1 MWHCWWL
8 FLSWSCIVQ
17 KTQGRV
23 FRIGYITGSR
33 RDTVISSYDRPGY
46 QISGA
51 ISLAVHQI
59 NQHHPDGLLQNH
71 TLEFDY
77 GETFGIEDVSI
88 KHTARYALNNFSAI
102 IGPQETCVQE
112 ARLASAFNIVM
123 LTYFCQHA
131 FKEQLEAAHYS
142 TFITVKP
149 PVAQIS
155 KAVAS
160 VLNKYNWNKITFI
173 YNNEVESRRPTA
185 ESIRYVLEEHNIE
198 ILQTR
203 SWNKPYYVGF
213 EDSEEDIFQSPFDD
227 IVKDTK
233 DKTRI
238 YVLVGN
244 VDDHVGFMQAMDDA
258 GLLDRQDY
266 FVVGVYLN
274 HYKQEDPA
282 KYLRGVFEP
291 SVSQKSFKAFK
302 SFLGV
307 IPTKRSEFHV
317 EFREFNNEVNVWLQ
331 RPPFNF
337 PWESYASNV
346 PQKNVRV
353 EAAYLYDAVM
363 LYAQALDACLRNPT
377 DCPDPHDG
385 NKLARYIKG
394 QPYKSAMGYGGYI
407 DAKGDAQGNYS
418 LLALK
423 TKRSGGP
430 DWDIGLVDIGIFL
443 LSANDSEL
451 PTLELREEIQW
462 PAGHPPLDEPDCGFD
477 GKKCV
482 ELLDNPAS
490 VWIYIV
496 AASVA
501 TIALIALCLG
511 VRRYVYEQKLMG
523 SLWRIDY
530 KDLHIEELKA
540 HLKKASLLH
549 AHHDAGNLDHHASVD
564 SLTFVAADI
573 GHISYARMMT
583 DHSTMEL
590 GLLKKKQIVT
600 VKKVRKR
607 HLDLTREVR
616 KELLAMREIRHD
628 NLCEFVGA
636 CTDPVCIVMAYC
648 QRGSL
653 KDVLYDENL
662 ALDDLFLAS
671 LIGDCVKGMYYIHYN
686 SSLKSHGNL
695 KPSNCLIDSRF
706 VLKITDYGLHEFK
719 RKNESSTHRI
729 QEQNYE
735 RMLWTAPEL
744 LRMDRPPPGG
754 TPSGDVYS
762 FGFILFE
769 IYGRCGPFGDTT
781 MSSKDIITQLR
792 IGSTFMP
799 FRPSLHCLDHN
810 TPEYVISLI
819 LDAWKE
825 NPQQRPDFIAITSR
839 LKPMQKGMKSNFV
852 DNILALLQRHAN
864 NLESLVSERTL
875 QLQEEKKKTELL
887 LYEILPRPVAEHL
900 IKHERVEAEQFESVT
915 IFFSDIVGFTALS
928 AESTPLEVVA
938 LLNDLYT
945 LFDSLLEHYDAYKVE
960 TIGDSYMVCS
970 GLPVTNG
977 NRHAGVIASMSLQ
990 LLDSTNSFRIRHR
1003 PEKQLLLRIGI
1014 HSGPVVAGVVSPCKE
1029 RYVAFSVPK

>member
-1 MWHCWWL
+1 
-8 FLSWSCIVQ
+8 
-17 KTQGRV
+17 
-23 FRIGYITGSR
+23 
-33 RDTVISSYDRPGY
+33 
-46 QISGA
+46 
-51 ISLAVHQI
+51 
-59 NQHHPDGLLQNH
+59 
-71 TLEFDY
+71 
-77 GETFGIEDVSI
+77 
-88 KHTARYALNNFSAI
+88 
-102 IGPQETCVQE
+102 
-112 ARLASAFNIVM
+112 
-123 LTYFCQHA
+123 
-131 FKEQLEAAHYS
+131 
-142 TFITVKP
+142 
-149 PVAQIS
+149 
-155 KAVAS
+155 
-160 VLNKYNWNKITFI
+160 
-173 YNNEVESRRPTA
+173 
-185 ESIRYVLEEHNIE
+185 
-198 ILQTR
+198 
-203 SWNKPYYVGF
+203 
-213 EDSEEDIFQSPFDD
+213 
-227 IVKDTK
+227 
-233 DKTRI
+233 
-238 YVLVGN
+238 
-244 VDDHVGFMQAMDDA
+244 
-258 GLLDRQDY
+258 
-266 FVVGVYLN
+266 
-274 HYKQEDPA
+274 
-282 KYLRGVFEP
+282 
-291 SVSQKSFKAFK
+291 
-302 SFLGV
+302 
-307 IPTKRSEFHV
+307 
-317 EFREFNNEVNVWLQ
+317 
-331 RPPFNF
+331 
-337 PWESYASNV
+337 
-346 PQKNVRV
+346 
-353 EAAYLYDAVM
+353 
-363 LYAQALDACLRNPT
+363 
-377 DCPDPHDG
+377 
-385 NKLARYIKG
+385 
-394 QPYKSAMGYGGYI
+394 
-407 DAKGDAQGNYS
+407 
-418 LLALK
+418 
-423 TKRSGGP
+423 
-430 DWDIGLVDIGIFL
+430 
-443 LSANDSEL
+443 
-451 PTLELREEIQW
+451 
-462 PAGHPPLDEPDCGFD
+462 
-477 GKKCV
+477 
-482 ELLDNPAS
+482 
-490 VWIYIV
+490 
-496 AASVA
+496 
-501 TIALIALCLG
+501 
-511 VRRYVYEQKLMG
+511 
-523 SLWRIDY
+523 
-530 KDLHIEELKA
+530 
-540 HLKKASLLH
+540 
-549 AHHDAGNLDHHASVD
+549 
-564 SLTFVAADI
+564 
-573 GHISYARMMT
+573 
-583 DHSTMEL
+583 
-590 GLLKKKQIVT
+590 
-600 VKKVRKR
+600 
-607 HLDLTREVR
+607 
-616 KELLAMREIRHD
+616 MREIRHD

-1014 HSGPVVAGVVSPCKE
+1014 HSGPVVAGVVGLKMPRYCLFGDTVNTASRFESTGEAQKIHCSPQCKE
-1029 RYVAFSVPK
+1029 ILDELGGYVVEPRGMVYMKGKGEQLTYWLTDEDERQKQQRQLPHFNSMSELNRASPILSKWGSQVPGPRRRVSTVARWNVPGSRSPSPANSKRKLDVPDGHIPNGVINEEHPGFSVKGSLPSLLTASGRDLRSQYTSFERTNGDVHIPLVDSRKYLATNYSRRGSEVQIMPAVSSAPNAILCV